1 MPDSQSVGRPAGQSV
16 RQSVSQSLSYLVCW
30 LFGQSLV
37 VRCVNLTRQSSS
49 PSVCLNHQF
58 VFNFSFSFL
67 EKQIAYGSPLALD
80 VNSSDPCKEDH
91 QPPDEE
97 NDVLDATITP
107 ISGPTSHEKSEQME
121 VEAVVNVETGED
133 EEKSMQD
140 LNTASVNDGLLA
152 IYSGKQEE
160 ESNDSETS
168 LGPTTVSI
176 KVEEY
181 PREIQDEERTP
192 PTKHPHLG
200 EHPREI
206 QDGESTPLS
215 KHPHLG
221 EVGKQQPLQGEPV
234 TPDKDSSFTS
244 SAGSTPVE
252 KLIIPS
258 AESSMTESSST
269 AAEDVRE
276 DSGTPRQKELSPRI
290 ADEYLQFWLVMR
302 IFDDKVTIFFHRR

>member
-1 MPDSQSVGRPAGQSV
+1 MP
-16 RQSVSQSLSYLVCW
+16 
-30 LFGQSLV
+30 
-37 VRCVNLTRQSSS
+37 
-49 PSVCLNHQF
+49 
-58 VFNFSFSFL
+58 
-67 EKQIAYGSPLALD
+67 
-80 VNSSDPCKEDH
+80 SSDPSKEDQ

-97 NDVLDATITP
+97 NDVHGATTP
-107 ISGPTSHEKSEQME
+107 ISGPASLEKSEQKE
-121 VEAVVNVETGED
+121 AEAVVNAETGEE

-140 LNTASVNDGLLA
+140 PNTAAVNDGLLA

-160 ESNDSETS
+160 ESNDLETS
-168 LGPTTVSI
+168 LGPTTVTI
-176 KVEEY
+176 NVEGY
-181 PREIQDEERTP
+181 PRDIPDGKSTP

-215 KHPHLG
+215 KPPHVGEHPRDIQDGENTPLSKHPHLG
-221 EVGKQQPLQGEPV
+221 EVGKQKPLQGEPV
-234 TPDKDSSFTS
+234 TPVKDSSFTS

-258 AESSMTESSST
+258 AESSMAESSST
-269 AAEDVRE
+269 AAEDGEE
-276 DSGTPRQKELSPRI
+276 DSGTPRQEELSPRM

>member
-1 MPDSQSVGRPAGQSV
+1 M
-16 RQSVSQSLSYLVCW
+16 
-30 LFGQSLV
+30 
-37 VRCVNLTRQSSS
+37 
-49 PSVCLNHQF
+49 
-58 VFNFSFSFL
+58 
-67 EKQIAYGSPLALD
+67 
-80 VNSSDPCKEDH
+80 NSSDPSKEDH

-97 NDVLDATITP
+97 NDVRGATTP
-107 ISGPTSHEKSEQME
+107 ISGPTSLEKSEQIE
-121 VEAVVNVETGED
+121 AEAVVNAETGEA

-140 LNTASVNDGLLA
+140 PKTAAVNDGLLA
-152 IYSGKQEE
+152 IYSGKQHTIVQEE

-168 LGPTTVSI
+168 LGPTTVTI
-176 KVEEY
+176 NVEEY
-181 PREIQDEERTP
+181 PRDIPDWESTP

-206 QDGESTPLS
+206 QDGEGTSLS
-215 KHPHLG
+215 KHPHIG

-234 TPDKDSSFTS
+234 TPVKDSSFTS

-258 AESSMTESSST
+258 AESSMAESSST
-269 AAEDVRE
+269 TAEDVEE
-276 DSGTPRQKELSPRI
+276 DSGTPRQEELSPRM

>member
-1 MPDSQSVGRPAGQSV
+1 M
-16 RQSVSQSLSYLVCW
+16 
-30 LFGQSLV
+30 
-37 VRCVNLTRQSSS
+37 
-49 PSVCLNHQF
+49 
-58 VFNFSFSFL
+58 
-67 EKQIAYGSPLALD
+67 
-80 VNSSDPCKEDH
+80 NSSDPCKEDH

-97 NDVLDATITP
+97 NDVPDATITP
-107 ISGPTSHEKSEQME
+107 ISGPTSLEKSEQME
-121 VEAVVNVETGED
+121 AEAVVNVETGED

-140 LNTASVNDGLLA
+140 LNTASVNDGLFA

-181 PREIQDEERTP
+181 AREIQDEERTP

-234 TPDKDSSFTS
+234 TPVKDSSFTS

-269 AAEDVRE
+269 AAEDVGE